1 MALLDIQVTLRTSS
15 GIPNDYL
22 TNLWHFDDGEAAEYE
37 EICDEIETFY
47 NGVRPVLSAY
57 VIQNGHEI
65 KVYRVSDPEPRAPVY
80 QTTFNFSSAP
90 AGNTLPTEVASV
102 LSYQAAQVSGIPQA
116 RRRGR
121 IYIGTLN
128 TSQIGTDGRL
138 TSTHMGWLEAA
149 AETLLTASNSSTTW
163 KWATHSKV
171 LGSGA
176 SVYNGWVDNEPDT
189 QRRRGREAT
198 SRLAWGPT

>member
-15 GIPNDYL
+15 GIPNDYV
-22 TNLWHFDDGEAAEYE
+22 TNLWHFDDGEAAEY
-37 EICDEIETFY
+37 DEIADEIIAFY
-47 NGVRPVLSAY
+47 NGVRTVFSNY
-57 VIQNGHEI
+57 IIQNGHEL

-80 QTTFNFSSAP
+80 VETWNLSAGP
-90 AGNTLPTEVASV
+90 SGSTLPTEVSSV
-102 LSYQAAQVSGIPQA
+102 LSYQAQQVSGVPQA

-121 IYIGTLN
+121 IYLGPLN
-128 TSQIGTDGRL
+128 TTQIGTDGRL
-138 TSTHMGWLEAA
+138 TSTHMGILEAA
-149 AETLLTASNSSTTW
+149 AETLLTASNSSSTW

-198 SRLAWGPT
+198 SRTLWGPT